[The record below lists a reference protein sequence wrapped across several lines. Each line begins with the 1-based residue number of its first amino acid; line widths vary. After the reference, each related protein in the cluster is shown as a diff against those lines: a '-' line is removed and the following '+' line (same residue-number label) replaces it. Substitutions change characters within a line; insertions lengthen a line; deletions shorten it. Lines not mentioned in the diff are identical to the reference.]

1 MSTRPPLS
9 WPRRAGPAR
18 SRTGSSPARPPSPP
32 WRAVARGSSAALV
45 PPRARS
51 STARQP
57 RPCRRTA
64 GWSILAPGR
73 WRWIRLL
80 DTHNTHPRARA
91 QRDSRL
97 KEGSREPS
105 RHMPRA
111 RVHRPSIHRLRL
123 RAGLPPR
130 VRRVGVGTSTPPHRA
145 TRRAACA
152 SAQRS
157 AQRESVRNIR
167 KVSDAFP
174 ALPPVR
180 VLSPWP
186 LSLVRGVADAGV
198 AAPLLGHA

>member
-80 DTHNTHPRARA
+80 DTHNTHARARA

-111 RVHRPSIHRLRL
+111 RVHRPSIHRLRTP
-123 RAGLPPR
+123 RACPAPPLPRVWGQTHPTARRDVPRGPPHSAAAERVFGTCAKLTRLETSSVCYPPR
-130 VRRVGVGTSTPPHRA
+130 RPRTRSRA
-145 TRRAACA
+145 M
-152 SAQRS
+152 
-157 AQRESVRNIR
+157 
-167 KVSDAFP
+167 P
-174 ALPPVR
+174 
-180 VLSPWP
+180 
-186 LSLVRGVADAGV
+186 GV

>member
-97 KEGSREPS
+97 KRGSREPS

-186 LSLVRGVADAGV
+186 NAECGVPGV